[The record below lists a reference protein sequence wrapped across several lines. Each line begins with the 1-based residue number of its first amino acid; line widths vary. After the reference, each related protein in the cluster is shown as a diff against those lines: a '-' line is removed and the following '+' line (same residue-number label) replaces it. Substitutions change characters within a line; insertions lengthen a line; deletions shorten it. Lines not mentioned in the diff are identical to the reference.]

1 MVITPQDVLYLVISF
16 CVIWI
21 TVFLCWTFYYL
32 MRILRTTNQII
43 DEFRTRLQAL
53 TETINYVRG
62 KVDHMSGLMT
72 LATGGV
78 SELVKKMVSKKAKE
92 WVDEGTDS
100 LNEAAR
106 SAVDKAVEETAKKM
120 KKATAKMKK
129 R

>member
-1 MVITPQDVLYLVISF
+1 MVITPQDVLYLVISV
-16 CVIWI
+16 CIVWI

-32 MRILRTTNQII
+32 MKLLRTSSQIV

-78 SELVKKMVSKKAKE
+78 TELVKKMVTKKAKQ
-92 WVDEGTDS
+92 WVDDGTEEI
-100 LNEAAR
+100 NEAAKD
-106 SAVDKAVEETAKKM
+106 AVDRAVSETAKKM
-120 KKATAKMKK
+120 KKAAGRIRK
-129 R
+129 

>member
-1 MVITPQDVLYLVISF
+1 MIITPQDVLYLVISF
-16 CVIWI
+16 CVIWVTI
-21 TVFLCWTFYYL
+21 FLCWTFYYL
-32 MRILRTTNQII
+32 MRLLRTTSQIV

-78 SELVKKMVSKKAKE
+78 TELVKKVVTKKAKQ
-92 WVDEGTDS
+92 WVDDTTDEF
-100 LNEAAR
+100 NETAKE
-106 SAVDKAVEETAKKM
+106 AVDKAVAETAKKI
-120 KKATAKMKK
+120 KKATSKIK

>member
-1 MVITPQDVLYLVISF
+1 
-16 CVIWI
+16 
-21 TVFLCWTFYYL
+21 
-32 MRILRTTNQII
+32 MRILRTTNLII

-53 TETINYVRG
+53 SETINYVRG

-78 SELVKKMVSKKAKE
+78 SELVKKMVAKKAKD

-120 KKATAKMKK
+120 KKATAKMRK